1 MCVHTV
7 CLTTRHVC
15 ALLVLELSVSVFLDR
30 WWSCLLLQASQ
41 HMPCVDHPWVRCLTA
56 LPPPWLR
63 WPHFRCSVDTH
74 GQWLLYWMVQLEKVV
89 VESSVQ
95 HCFIKDRL

>member
-1 MCVHTV
+1 MCTRCVSPHGTCVHFLFWNFPCQCRLTV
-7 CLTTRHVC
+7 GGLVSSCK
-15 ALLVLELSVSVFLDR
+15 LLSIR
-30 WWSCLLLQASQ
+30 
-41 HMPCVDHPWVRCLTA
+41 MPCVDHPRVRRLTA

-63 WPHFRCSVDTH
+63 WPHFRCSVDIH

-89 VESSVQ
+89 VERSVQ